1 MRTRLGLTLLTSVL
15 TLASCGGGGG
25 GGGSN
30 VPPTL
35 GGTLLFVPETVPF
48 TALPNTPALGE
59 ASARLALDTTGR
71 RRLQGELVGGRD
83 LLRLRTAERVE
94 VTARLVSPGRASFAH
109 QDPLSLSVGAPAR
122 ELRFLA
128 RGPVDLIVHGE
139 DGAYTLDIAT
149 RPVESARMDGPLG
162 AFLVGDR
169 LELAASAGAKAEI
182 SCAQSLELRVRSS
195 AGLVVLDVDGQAL
208 ARIADEGGEARV
220 EAATLQ
226 RLVLVANAAG
236 TVELEALP
244 ATLVRPLARVADA
257 EAERVAFGL
266 DARAPLAGEVTAEFV
281 PGELLV
287 RVPQETRVAP
297 EIASRGGTLAQRI
310 PETSELVALQV
321 EESLDVVEARRTT
334 LAAIAAFEASPDV
347 EFAEPNYI
355 RRALG
360 GAPVTPNDPFYQYQW
375 HYPLMKLPEAW
386 AITTGDPNMIVAVVD
401 TGSRSHPDLNANTI
415 SGYDFISDPANAGD
429 GGGIDADATDVGDG
443 TGLNPSS
450 FHGTHVA
457 GTIGAVSDNGTGV
470 AGVCWGVSLMHIRVL
485 GLQGGTDADIAQGLR
500 YAARLSNSSN
510 TLPAAKARVINM
522 SLGGPGSSNTMQSTI
537 TAVRNAGCVII
548 AAAGNN
554 NSSQLFFPASYQ
566 GVISVSAVDLNAQKA
581 PYSNFGTMVDVA
593 APGGDVSRDLNG
605 DGYSDG
611 VLSTLVDENN
621 AFAPNYV
628 FYQGTSMAS
637 PHVAGLAALVLSVNP
652 ALTVSEVETILTTN
666 TIDLGAAGRDD
677 IFGHGLVQAD
687 RALLAANNQT
697 PGTPVIAASPTNL
710 VFGTATTQLTVLI
723 SNAGG
728 GALDVGTPV
737 FVGAT
742 NFVSS
747 LQTVP
752 ATGATDVSA
761 VIVTIDRTGLA
772 DADYT
777 GTIQIPSN
785 VGTAQIAVSMTVA
798 TPDPPVNVDLYVL
811 LVDLNDP
818 QGPTAV
824 AQAVANPTTSLDWQ
838 MLDDGVPGNAAP
850 IPAGNYVIL
859 CGSDDDNDGFVFGSG
874 DTYTGGWPTLNELV
888 EFPVSNGDAFTGL
901 DFAVTPSTTALV
913 PPRLRN
919 IRLKS
924 TTNVD

>member
-1 MRTRLGLTLLTSVL
+1 MRTRLGLTLLTSIL

-30 VPPTL
+30 QPPTL
-35 GGTLLFVPETVPF
+35 AGTLLFVPETVPF
-48 TALPNTPALGE
+48 TSVTNTPALGE
-59 ASARLALDTTGR
+59 AGERLALANTER

-83 LLRLRTAERVE
+83 LLRLRTQERVE
-94 VTARLVSPGRASFAH
+94 VTARVVAQGRTSIAH
-109 QDPLSLSVGAPAR
+109 QDPVSLAVGQAAR

-128 RGPVDLIVHGE
+128 RGPVDVIVHGD
-139 DGAYTLDIAT
+139 DGAYTLELTT
-149 RPVESARMDGPLG
+149 RQVETARLEGALG
-162 AFLVGDR
+162 TFLVGDR
-169 LELAASAGAKAEI
+169 LTLTAATGARAEL
-182 SCAQSLELRVRSS
+182 SCAQALELVVRSKV
-195 AGLVVLDVDGQAL
+195 GLVVLDTEGNSL
-208 ARIADEGGEARV
+208 ARIAPEGGEARI

-226 RLVLVANAAG
+226 RLVLVSG
-236 TVELEALP
+236 GEGRVELEAQP
-244 ATLVRPLARVADA
+244 TALVRPLARVATA

-266 DARAPLAGEVTAEFV
+266 DAQAQLAGEVSAEFV

-287 RVPQETRVAP
+287 RVREESKVAP
-297 EIASRGGTLAQRI
+297 EITSRGGLLAQRI

-321 EESLDVVEARRTT
+321 EESLDALEARRTT

-360 GAPVTPNDPFYQYQW
+360 GPPVTPDDPFYQYQW

-386 AITTGDPNMIVAVVD
+386 SITTGDPNMIVAVVD
-401 TGSRSHPDLNANTI
+401 TGSRSHPDLDANTI
-415 SGYDFISDPANAGD
+415 SGYDFVSDPTNAGD
-429 GGGIDADATDVGDG
+429 GGGIDADPTDVGDG

-457 GTIGAVSDNGTGV
+457 GTIGAVSNNGSGV

-485 GLQGGTDADIAQGLR
+485 GTQGGTDADIAQGLR

-522 SLGGPGSSNTMQSTI
+522 SLGGPGSSNTMQATI

-554 NSSQLFFPASYQ
+554 NSSQLFFPASYT

-581 PYSNFGTMVDVA
+581 PYSNFGSMVDVA

-621 AFAPNYV
+621 AFAPNFV

-637 PHVAGLAALVLSVNP
+637 PHVAGLAALILSVNS
-652 ALTVSEVETILTTN
+652 ALTVSEVETILTTT

-687 RALLAANNQT
+687 RALQAANNTT
-697 PGTPVIAASPTNL
+697 PPTPVIAASPTSL
-710 VFGTATTQLTVLI
+710 VFGTTTTQLTVLI

-742 NFVSS
+742 NFVSN

-777 GTIQIPSN
+777 GTLQIPSN
-785 VGTAQIAVSMTVA
+785 GGIAQVAVSMTVA
-798 TPDPPVNVDLYVL
+798 TPDPPVDVDLYVL

-818 QGPTAV
+818 LGPTAI
-824 AQAVANPTTSLDWQ
+824 AQAIANPTTSLDWQ
-838 MLDDGVPGNAAP
+838 MLDDGFGTT
-850 IPAGNYVIL
+850 IPEGNYVIL
-859 CGSDDDNDGFVFGSG
+859 CGSDDDNDGFVFGTG

-888 EFPVSNGDAFTGL
+888 EFPLSNGDALTGL
-901 DFAVTPSTTALV
+901 DFPVTPSNTTLV
-913 PPRLRN
+913 PARLRN
-919 IRLKS
+919 LRLKS
-924 TTNVD
+924 TVVVD

>member
-1 MRTRLGLTLLTSVL
+1 MRTRLGLTLLTSIL

-30 VPPTL
+30 EPPTL
-35 GGTLLFVPETVPF
+35 AGTLLFVPETIPF
-48 TALPNTPALGE
+48 TSVTNTPALGE
-59 ASARLALDTTGR
+59 AGERIALASAER

-83 LLRLRTAERVE
+83 LLRLRTQERVE
-94 VTARLVSPGRASFAH
+94 VTARLVAQGRASIAH
-109 QDPLSLSVGAPAR
+109 QDPVSLAVGQAAS

-128 RGPVDLIVHGE
+128 RGPVDVIVHGE
-139 DGAYTLDIAT
+139 DGAYTLELAT
-149 RPVESARMDGPLG
+149 RPVETARLEGALG
-162 AFLVGDR
+162 TFLVGDR
-169 LELAASAGAKAEI
+169 LALTAATGGQAEL
-182 SCAQSLELRVRSS
+182 SCAQALELVVRSS
-195 AGLVVLDVDGQAL
+195 VGLVVLDAEGKSL
-208 ARIADEGGEARV
+208 ARIAPEGGEARI

-226 RLVLVANAAG
+226 RLVLVANG
-236 TVELEALP
+236 DGRVELEAQP
-244 ATLVRPLARVADA
+244 TALVRPLARVADA

-266 DARAPLAGEVTAEFV
+266 DAQAALAGEVSAEFV

-287 RVPQETRVAP
+287 RVREESKVAP
-297 EIASRGGTLAQRI
+297 EIASRGGLLAQRI

-360 GAPVTPNDPFYQYQW
+360 GGPVTPNDPFYQYQW

-386 AITTGDPNMIVAVVD
+386 SITTGDPNMIVAVVD

-415 SGYDFISDPANAGD
+415 SGFDFVSDPANAGD

-443 TGLNPSS
+443 TALNPSS

-457 GTIGAVSDNGTGV
+457 GTIGAVSNNASGV
-470 AGVCWGVSLMHIRVL
+470 AGVCWSVSLMHIRVL
-485 GLQGGTDADIAQGLR
+485 GKQGGTDADIAQGLR

-522 SLGGPGSSNTMQSTI
+522 SLGGPGSSNTMQATI

-554 NSSQLFFPASYQ
+554 NSSQLFFPASYT

-621 AFAPNYV
+621 AFAPNFV

-637 PHVAGLAALVLSVNP
+637 PHVAGLAALILSVNP
-652 ALTVSEVETILTTN
+652 ALTVSEVETILTTT

-687 RALLAANNQT
+687 RALQAAGNTT
-697 PGTPVIAASPTNL
+697 PPTPVIAASPTNL
-710 VFGTATTQLTVLI
+710 VFGTATTQLTVLV

-728 GALDVGTPV
+728 GALDVGTPA
-737 FVGAT
+737 FNGAS
-742 NFVSS
+742 NFVTG

-761 VIVTIDRTGLA
+761 VIVTVDRTGLS
-772 DADYT
+772 DGDYT

-785 VGTAQIAVSMTVA
+785 GGTAQIAVSMTVA
-798 TPDPPVNVDLYVL
+798 TPVPPVNVDLFVL

-818 QGPTAV
+818 QGPTAI
-824 AQAVANPTTSLDWQ
+824 AQAIANPTTSLDWQ
-838 MLDDGVPGNAAP
+838 MLDDGFGIA
-850 IPAGNYVIL
+850 IPAGDYVIL
-859 CGSDDDNDGFVFGSG
+859 CGSDDDNDGFVFGTG
-874 DTYTGGWPTLNELV
+874 DVYTGGWPTLNELV
-888 EFPVSNGDAFTGL
+888 EFPLSNGDAFTGL
-901 DFAVTPSTTALV
+901 DFPVTPSTTALV

-924 TTNVD
+924 TVAVD